1 MPSQD
6 ETHAA
11 DPGSSGSRRL
21 SRRSLLQGAATA
33 SAAGLA
39 ATAMTASPARAATS
53 PARAATSPARAAAG
67 HPAPA
72 DRKASHQDKLP
83 SGAIVLNVR
92 DAKSGDIEVF
102 YGTSQVQ
109 LQDKE
114 LTARIVRAIG

>member
-11 DPGSSGSRRL
+11 EPGSSGSRRL

-33 SAAGLA
+33 GAAGLA
-39 ATAMTASPARAATS
+39 VTAMGTTQAGAATD
-53 PARAATSPARAAAG
+53 R
-67 HPAPA
+67 PAPGDGDQA
-72 DRKASHQDKLP
+72 KLP
-83 SGAIVLNVR
+83 SGPIVLNVR

-114 LTARIVRAIG
+114 LTARIARAIG

>member
-21 SRRSLLQGAATA
+21 SRRSLLQGAASA

-39 ATAMTASPARAATS
+39 VSAMAASPAGAATS
-53 PARAATSPARAAAG
+53 
-67 HPAPA
+67 HPAPS
-72 DRKASHQDKLP
+72 DHKAKLP

>member
-39 ATAMTASPARAATS
+39 ATAMTASPAQAATR
-53 PARAATSPARAAAG
+53 PARSAPPPGTRR

-72 DRKASHQDKLP
+72 GHKASHQDNLP

-92 DAKSGDIEVF
+92 DVKSGDIEVF

-114 LTARIVRAIG
+114 LTARIARVIG

>member
-39 ATAMTASPARAATS
+39 ATAMAASPAQAATR
-53 PARAATSPARAAAG
+53 PARVGHGTPATRHPPATRPAMRTSCP
-67 HPAPA
+67 PAP
-72 DRKASHQDKLP
+72 SC
-83 SGAIVLNVR
+83 
-92 DAKSGDIEVF
+92 
-102 YGTSQVQ
+102 
-109 LQDKE
+109 
-114 LTARIVRAIG
+114 

>member
-39 ATAMTASPARAATS
+39 ATAMAASPAQAATRPARAAT
-53 PARAATSPARAAAG
+53 R

-72 DRKASHQDKLP
+72 GHKASHGDKLP

-92 DAKSGDIEVF
+92 DVKSGDIEVF

-114 LTARIVRAIG
+114 LTARIARAIG

>member
-11 DPGSSGSRRL
+11 EPGSSGSRRL

-33 SAAGLA
+33 GAAGLA
-39 ATAMTASPARAATS
+39 VTAMGTTQARAATD
-53 PARAATSPARAAAG
+53 R
-67 HPAPA
+67 PAPG
-72 DRKASHQDKLP
+72 DDDKVKPLP
-83 SGAIVLNVR
+83 SGPIVLNVR

-114 LTARIVRAIG
+114 LTARIARAIG

>member
-11 DPGSSGSRRL
+11 EPGSSGSRRL

-33 SAAGLA
+33 GVAV
-39 ATAMTASPARAATS
+39 TAMGATQARAATD
-53 PARAATSPARAAAG
+53 R
-67 HPAPA
+67 PAPG
-72 DRKASHQDKLP
+72 DDDMVKPLP
-83 SGAIVLNVR
+83 SGPIVLNVR

-114 LTARIVRAIG
+114 LTARIARAL